1 MSGGRPEEGGHT
13 DESVWRVPAPPLRP
27 FIARYAGYRQAGVA
41 PGLHRGLP
49 SPYMTVIFTLD
60 DPVELLE
67 HPDPRQ
73 PPGRY
78 STLVGGLHTV
88 PALVTHPGRQ
98 SGVQLLLSPL
108 GARALLGLPAGELA
122 STDVEG
128 SLVLGPFAEQVGERL
143 RAARDWP
150 ARFAVLDEMLTAR
163 LAGGPASPP
172 SAAACAEVSGEVRH
186 AWRRLLAAEGRCP
199 VSRLAAETGWS
210 ERHLRGRFR
219 DETGLTP
226 KAAARVI
233 RFDRTRRLL
242 VSQAASGRPWP
253 ALADVA
259 AERGYYDQAHL
270 AREFRDL
277 AGCPPSAWLAQE
289 FRNVQARS
297 GDPVPAL

>member
-1 MSGGRPEEGGHT
+1 MSGGRPDEGSHT

-67 HPDPRQ
+67 HPDPRTL
-73 PPGRY
+73 PGRY

-128 SLVLGPFAEQVGERL
+128 SAILGPFAEQAGERL

-163 LAGGPASPP
+163 LAGGPAS
-172 SAAACAEVSGEVRH
+172 AAARGEVSGEVRH
-186 AWRRLLAAEGRCP
+186 AWRRLLADEGRCP

-242 VSQAASGRPWP
+242 VSQAASGRPRP
-253 ALADVA
+253 ALADMA

-277 AGCPPSAWLAQE
+277 AGCPPSAWLAEE

-297 GDPVPAL
+297 DDPVAAL

>member
-1 MSGGRPEEGGHT
+1 MSGGRPDEGSHT
-13 DESVWRVPAPPLRP
+13 DESVWRIPAPPLRP
-27 FIARYAGYRQAGVA
+27 FIAGYAGYRQAGVA

-60 DPVELLE
+60 DPMELLE

-73 PPGRY
+73 SPSRY

-98 SGVQLLLSPL
+98 SGIQLLLSPL

-122 STDVEG
+122 STDLEG
-128 SLVLGPFAEQVGERL
+128 SAVLGPFAEQVGERL
-143 RAARDWP
+143 RAGRDWP

-163 LAGGPASPP
+163 LAGGPAS
-172 SAAACAEVSGEVRH
+172 AAARGEVSGEVRH

-242 VSQAASGRPWP
+242 ASQAASGRPWP

-270 AREFRDL
+270 AREFRHL

-289 FRNVQARS
+289 FRNVQARP